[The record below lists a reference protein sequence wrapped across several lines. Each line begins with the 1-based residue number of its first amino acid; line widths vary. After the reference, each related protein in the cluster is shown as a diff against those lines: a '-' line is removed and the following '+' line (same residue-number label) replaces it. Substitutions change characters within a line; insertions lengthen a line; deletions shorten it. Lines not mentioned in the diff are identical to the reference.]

1 MTRAKDV
8 AAERNKR
15 LDKPREEFKTMLS
28 TAAEKAVTQQLEAV
42 AGEFDLDVV
51 AQRLADVGV
60 DTDELLDSLAGADLD
75 KLLDG
80 GLDLDFRSGLN
91 LHGALGEQMVGQL
104 LGIEDPQEL
113 DALWN
118 GLKEA
123 GFSDLIGEFLTTAR

>member
-1 MTRAKDV
+1 MS
-8 AAERNKR
+8 
-15 LDKPREEFKTMLS
+15 F
-28 TAAEKAVTQQLEAV
+28 EA
-42 AGEFDLDVV
+42 
-51 AQRLADVGV
+51 
-60 DTDELLDSLAGADLD
+60 
-75 KLLDG
+75 
-80 GLDLDFRSGLN
+80 LN

>member
-1 MTRAKDV
+1 
-8 AAERNKR
+8 
-15 LDKPREEFKTMLS
+15 MLS